1 MRVFVTGASGAI
13 GQKLVPSLLAN
24 GHFVTAAGRASRR
37 LDALGDTGA
46 SVATLDIF
54 DGAAAQR
61 AMEGYDVVINVAT
74 HVPKGSHMFFPGAW
88 KEMDR
93 IRRDASRT
101 LADAATRAGVQRF
114 IQESFALIY
123 PDSGDEWITEKVP
136 AHVVR
141 YNRSILDAEHS
152 AERFA
157 QQGGVGVVLRFAL
170 LYGPG
175 DPFSVSVLDTV
186 RRGWMPML
194 GRREGFVS
202 AVTHHDAAAAVV
214 AGLKVPTG
222 TYNVIDDEPMTRE
235 ALGAALAAM
244 LHVREPRF
252 LPPWLARLGGS
263 LGETI
268 ARSLRISN
276 RKLKEASDW
285 SPSFPSMREGFRVV
299 LDASPPRAS

>member
-1 MRVFVTGASGAI
+1 MRVFVTGASGVI
-13 GQKLVPSLLAN
+13 GQKVVPALLAN

-37 LDALGDTGA
+37 LDALRDAGA
-46 SVATLDIF
+46 SVATLDIV

-61 AMEGYDVVINVAT
+61 AMEGHDVVINVAT

-88 KEMDR
+88 KEMDHV
-93 IRRDASRT
+93 RREASRT
-101 LADAATRAGVQRF
+101 LTDAATRAGVKRF
-114 IQESFALIY
+114 IQESFAPIY
-123 PDSGDEWITEKVP
+123 PDSGDEWITEKAPVR
-136 AHVVR
+136 VVR

-157 QQGGVGVVLRFAL
+157 QNGGVAVVLRFAL

-175 DPFSVSVLDTV
+175 DLFSVSVLDTV

-194 GRREGFVS
+194 GRRNGFVS
-202 AVTHHDAAAAVV
+202 MVTHHDAAAAVV
-214 AGLKVPTG
+214 AALTVPTA
-222 TYNVIDDEPMTRE
+222 TYNVVDDEPMTRA

-252 LPPWLARLGGS
+252 LPPWFAKLGGS

-276 RKLKEASDW
+276 RKLKEASHW
-285 SPSFPSMREGFRVV
+285 SPSYPSMREGFRAV
-299 LDASPPRAS
+299 LDASSRD